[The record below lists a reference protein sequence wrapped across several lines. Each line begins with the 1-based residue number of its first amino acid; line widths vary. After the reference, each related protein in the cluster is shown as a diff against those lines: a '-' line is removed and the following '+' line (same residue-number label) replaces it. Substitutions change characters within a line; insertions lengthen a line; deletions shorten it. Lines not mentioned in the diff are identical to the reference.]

1 MAKDREPGVL
11 QFMGLQRVRHILAT
25 EQQQQ
30 QIPCHR
36 RKVQRRP
43 VMCPGPHRSLVPGS
57 TTRHLSQKGGSN
69 PSDRRWLNG

>member
-11 QFMGLQRVRHILAT
+11 QFMGLQRVRHNLAT

-43 VMCPGPHRSLVPGS
+43 VTCPGPTAPWCQDQQPDISA
-57 TTRHLSQKGGSN
+57 K
-69 PSDRRWLNG
+69 RWEQPK